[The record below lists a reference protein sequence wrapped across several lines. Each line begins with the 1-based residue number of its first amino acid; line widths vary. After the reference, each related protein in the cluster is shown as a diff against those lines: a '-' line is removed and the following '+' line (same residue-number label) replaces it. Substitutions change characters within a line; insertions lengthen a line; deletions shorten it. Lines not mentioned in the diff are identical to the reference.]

1 MNRVLVV
8 VGVLLLS
15 LGLLSLKYHRYSWEE
30 EITAT
35 ISTPV
40 VDIDLPARRTHT
52 ITVPSTVSWGAAVV
66 GWLLVAVGISLAGSP
81 PTTRARTAPTPSEEP
96 S

>member
-15 LGLLSLKYHRYSWEE
+15 LGLLSLKYHRYSWGED
-30 EITAT
+30 TTTT

-52 ITVPSTVSWGAAVV
+52 ITVPTTVSWGAAVV
-66 GWLLVAVGISLAGSP
+66 GWLLVGVGVSTGGSSP
-81 PTTRARTAPTPSEEP
+81 RTTTRTGPRPPEVVS
-96 S
+96 